1 MAISRS
7 ELALVGNAYLT
18 SIKLAMRSKYARL
31 AAVDSHTEMETFPI
45 QARLQFAIAGN
56 SLSIRPFGDGAQSS
70 QMLTKIDA
78 PVCIKDRETMI
89 CLA

>member
-1 MAISRS
+1 
-7 ELALVGNAYLT
+7 
-18 SIKLAMRSKYARL
+18 
-31 AAVDSHTEMETFPI
+31 METFPI
-45 QARLQFAIAGN
+45 QTRLQFAIAGN

-78 PVCIKDRETMI
+78 PVCIKDRETMM